1 VSKVVNHWQY
11 FCGKLKQIDMCS
23 KKTLF
28 SEKVRQL
35 REEKKLYQKQLA
47 KHISLFIFQAD
58 FNNELIYFDKEADGW
73 NYDDFLDTII
83 GNYKCIKGINSYPSN
98 FTS

>member
-1 VSKVVNHWQY
+1 MKKVKTMFGVEHAYIDGRKTYNIFSSISEAEN
-11 FCGKLKQIDMCS
+11 FCQNSDMWND
-23 KKTLF
+23 
-28 SEKVRQL
+28 
-35 REEKKLYQKQLA
+35 
-47 KHISLFIFQAD
+47 KHIPLFIFQAD

-83 GNYKCIKGINSYPSN
+83 GNYKCIKEINSYPSN